1 MQEGPRSEP
10 GDGWH
15 EGHAGDAWDASC
27 WRRHV
32 GRPPGSCR
40 SREARHRGCSGRRAP
55 GTILG
60 AGGGDTEVRRTQPGV
75 RQRSGRWLGGAPVR
89 GLRRQACRAGRPVA
103 RALFARSR
111 ECARRVSVGA
121 ATEGRHA
128 RRECPAPSRPV
139 GHPVRSNRQPGDES
153 ERDAHVAATRPAE
166 RRGHG
171 EDGHRRSGGESRGQ
185 PVPDRRRS
193 SALGGRRDLR
203 ARRGGRPRRHGGL
216 DHRGRAPRTDVSRQ
230 RDVHLP
236 AARRE
241 DPHADGA
248 RGGGE
253 RRRRLAPGNV
263 RDGGARDGGPARC
276 ERPARGGAAHR
287 DEGPRL
293 REPGRRPVRAPGGSG
308 GTPGRLARRDRRG
321 LEAGRRGRGLGDVP
335 ARLGVEPRRGD
346 SGTHAPDGHGPE
358 HGRHAD
364 ARQGRGAPA
373 MIEKLIAWSIR
384 RRELVALGA
393 IFVLVAGVFLLRTMP
408 VDAIPDL
415 SDTQVIVY
423 TDYPGQAPQVVED
436 QVTYPLLT
444 TFLAVPKVKVVR
456 GQSMFSSSF
465 VYVIFQDG
473 TDLYWARSRVLE
485 YLNAIQSRLPAGAK
499 TRLGPDATGVGW
511 VYQYA
516 LEGPG
521 FSPDRLRSIQDF
533 QVRYALQSVA
543 GVAEVASLGGFVRQY
558 KVLLDPARLLGYGV
572 AAREVIAAVRGANQD
587 VGARTVEVAGSDYAI
602 RGLGYFRGVGDIGK
616 VAVGVG
622 KDGRPVRVG
631 DVARVTIGPDLRL
644 GIAERDGR
652 GEAVGGV
659 VVMRY
664 GENALRVI
672 DGVKQ
677 RIAEIAPAL
686 PAGVRIVPTYDRSD
700 LIHGSIKTLWRTLL
714 EESLIV
720 ALVCAVFLL
729 HARSALVAIATLPL
743 GILVSLAVTRWL
755 GINGNIMSLGGLA
768 IAIGAMID
776 AAIVMLENLHKHIE
790 HEPDPKGL
798 PDGRRPHWERVFAAA
813 REVGPALFM
822 SLLIITLSF
831 LPVFTLEDQEG
842 RLFRP
847 LALTKTFAMA
857 AAALLSVT
865 LVPALMGWF
874 VKGKIRA
881 EAENPVNRL
890 AIQLYRPVL
899 QWALRARWLMLGGAA
914 AILALTLIPLSRLG
928 SEFMPPLNE
937 GSLMYMP
944 NTLPAVSLTT
954 QRRLLHVEDSILM
967 TFPEVESVWGK
978 AGRANTATDW
988 APMSM
993 VETVVNLKPA
1003 SEWRAGMTQDRL
1015 IAEMDRRLR
1024 LTGVV
1029 NTWTMPIKNRTDMLS
1044 TGVRTTLAVK
1054 IFGPD
1059 LATIQR
1065 IGQDIERTLATLR
1078 GTASVYA
1085 ERSFGGRYLDIR
1097 PDADALARYGLTT
1110 GDVQQ
1115 VISLALGGE
1124 EVTTTVEGRERYPV
1138 AVRYA
1143 PDFRDDP
1150 DKIARLLVG
1159 NPDGPQ
1165 VPLGQVAT
1173 FSFSPGAAMIR
1184 SEGGYL
1190 YDQVSIDVGG
1200 RDVGGYVRDAQARVS
1215 QAVHLPH
1222 GYWLR
1227 WSGQYEALE
1236 RVKARLR
1243 VVVPLILAII
1253 ALLLYLTFG
1262 TVAETAIVMLS
1273 LPFALVGGVW
1283 IMWLLGY
1290 NLSIAA
1296 AVGFI
1301 ALAGVAAETGVV
1313 MLVYLDHAWQDAA
1326 KARPRPTLGE
1336 LVAAIEHGAVNRV
1349 RPKLMTVLAI
1359 MLGLVPAMWSHGAGA
1374 SVMKRI
1380 AAPMV
1385 GGMVTSTILTL
1396 IVIPLIYYL
1405 WRRRGLNG

>member
-1 MQEGPRSEP
+1 
-10 GDGWH
+10 
-15 EGHAGDAWDASC
+15 
-27 WRRHV
+27 
-32 GRPPGSCR
+32 
-40 SREARHRGCSGRRAP
+40 
-55 GTILG
+55 
-60 AGGGDTEVRRTQPGV
+60 
-75 RQRSGRWLGGAPVR
+75 
-89 GLRRQACRAGRPVA
+89 
-103 RALFARSR
+103 
-111 ECARRVSVGA
+111 
-121 ATEGRHA
+121 
-128 RRECPAPSRPV
+128 
-139 GHPVRSNRQPGDES
+139 
-153 ERDAHVAATRPAE
+153 
-166 RRGHG
+166 
-171 EDGHRRSGGESRGQ
+171 
-185 PVPDRRRS
+185 
-193 SALGGRRDLR
+193 
-203 ARRGGRPRRHGGL
+203 
-216 DHRGRAPRTDVSRQ
+216 
-230 RDVHLP
+230 
-236 AARRE
+236 
-241 DPHADGA
+241 
-248 RGGGE
+248 
-253 RRRRLAPGNV
+253 
-263 RDGGARDGGPARC
+263 
-276 ERPARGGAAHR
+276 
-287 DEGPRL
+287 
-293 REPGRRPVRAPGGSG
+293 
-308 GTPGRLARRDRRG
+308 
-321 LEAGRRGRGLGDVP
+321 
-335 ARLGVEPRRGD
+335 
-346 SGTHAPDGHGPE
+346 
-358 HGRHAD
+358 
-364 ARQGRGAPA
+364 
-373 MIEKLIAWSIR
+373 MIEKWIAWSIK

-393 IFVLVAGVFLLRTMP
+393 IFILVAGALRLRTMP

-415 SDTQVIVY
+415 SDTQVIVF

-436 QVTYPLLT
+436 QVTYPLVT
-444 TFLAVPKVKVVR
+444 TFLSVPKVKVVR

-485 YLNAIQSRLPAGAK
+485 YLSAIQSRLPAGAK

-521 FSPDRLRSIQDF
+521 YSPDRLRSIQDF
-533 QVRYALQSVA
+533 QVRYALQSVP

-558 KVLLDPARLLGYGV
+558 QVLLDPARLLAYGV
-572 AAREVIAAVRGANQD
+572 TAREVIDAVRGANQD
-587 VGARTVEVAGSDYAI
+587 VGARTVEIAGSDYAI
-602 RGLGYFRGVGDIGK
+602 RGLGYFRGVGDIED
-616 VAVGVG
+616 VALSAGTE
-622 KDGRPVRVG
+622 GRSVRVA
-631 DVARVTIGPDLRL
+631 DVAQVTIGPDLRL
-644 GIAERDGR
+644 GIAERDGK

-672 DGVKQ
+672 SGVKQ
-677 RIAEIAPAL
+677 RIAEITPAL
-686 PAGVRIVPTYDRSD
+686 PSGVRIVPTYDRSN
-700 LIHGSIKTLWRTLL
+700 LIQGSIKTLWRTLL

-729 HARSALVAIATLPL
+729 HARSALVAVATLPL
-743 GILVSLAVTRWL
+743 GILVALAATRAL
-755 GINGNIMSLGGLA
+755 GINGNIMSLGGIA

-790 HEPDPKGL
+790 HEPD
-798 PDGRRPHWERVFAAA
+798 RPHWERVSAAA

-881 EAENPVNRL
+881 ESENPLNRW
-890 AIQLYRPVL
+890 AIRLYRPVL
-899 QWALRARWLMLGGAA
+899 EWALRRRWLVLGAA
-914 AILALTLIPLSRLG
+914 AVIVLISLVPFARLG

-937 GSLMYMP
+937 GSLMFMP
-944 NTLPAVSLTT
+944 NTLPSVSLTT

-967 TFPEVESVWGK
+967 TFPEVASVWGK

-993 VETVVNLKPA
+993 VETVVNLKPE
-1003 SEWRAGMTQDRL
+1003 SQWRPGMTQDRL
-1015 IAEMDRRLR
+1015 IAAMDGALR
-1024 LTGVV
+1024 LTGAV

-1059 LATIQR
+1059 LETIQR
-1065 IGQDIERTLATLR
+1065 IGQEIERVLAPLP
-1078 GTASVYA
+1078 GSSSVYA
-1085 ERSFGGRYLDIR
+1085 ERSLGGRYLDIR
-1097 PDADALARYGLTT
+1097 PDANALARYGLTT
-1110 GDVQQ
+1110 GDAQDV
-1115 VISLALGGE
+1115 VSLVLGGE
-1124 EVTTTVEGRERYPV
+1124 EITTTVEGRERYPV
-1138 AVRYA
+1138 QVRYA
-1143 PDFRDDP
+1143 RDFRDSP
-1150 DKIARLLVG
+1150 EAIGRLLVG
-1159 NPDGPQ
+1159 RGDGPQ

-1173 FSFSPGAAMIR
+1173 IGFSAGPAMIR

-1190 YDQVSIDVGG
+1190 YDQVSIDVRG
-1200 RDVGGYVRDAQARVS
+1200 RDVGSYVREARSVVAR
-1215 QAVHLPH
+1215 QVQLPP
-1222 GYWLR
+1222 GYRLH
-1227 WSGQYEALE
+1227 WSGQYEAIE
-1236 RVKARLR
+1236 RVESRLA
-1243 VVVPLILAII
+1243 VVVPLTLGII

-1313 MLVYLDHAWQDAA
+1313 MLIYLDQAWRERGAA
-1326 KARPRPTLGE
+1326 GGE
-1336 LVAAIEHGAVNRV
+1336 QGLVAAVEHGAVNRV

-1359 MLGLVPAMWSHGAGA
+1359 MLGLVPVLWSHGAGA

-1385 GGMVTSTILTL
+1385 GGMVTSTVLTL
-1396 IVIPLIYYL
+1396 VVIPVLYYL
-1405 WRRRGLNG
+1405 WRRRGLST

>member
-1 MQEGPRSEP
+1 
-10 GDGWH
+10 
-15 EGHAGDAWDASC
+15 
-27 WRRHV
+27 
-32 GRPPGSCR
+32 
-40 SREARHRGCSGRRAP
+40 
-55 GTILG
+55 
-60 AGGGDTEVRRTQPGV
+60 
-75 RQRSGRWLGGAPVR
+75 
-89 GLRRQACRAGRPVA
+89 
-103 RALFARSR
+103 
-111 ECARRVSVGA
+111 
-121 ATEGRHA
+121 
-128 RRECPAPSRPV
+128 
-139 GHPVRSNRQPGDES
+139 
-153 ERDAHVAATRPAE
+153 
-166 RRGHG
+166 
-171 EDGHRRSGGESRGQ
+171 
-185 PVPDRRRS
+185 
-193 SALGGRRDLR
+193 
-203 ARRGGRPRRHGGL
+203 
-216 DHRGRAPRTDVSRQ
+216 
-230 RDVHLP
+230 
-236 AARRE
+236 
-241 DPHADGA
+241 
-248 RGGGE
+248 
-253 RRRRLAPGNV
+253 
-263 RDGGARDGGPARC
+263 
-276 ERPARGGAAHR
+276 
-287 DEGPRL
+287 
-293 REPGRRPVRAPGGSG
+293 
-308 GTPGRLARRDRRG
+308 
-321 LEAGRRGRGLGDVP
+321 
-335 ARLGVEPRRGD
+335 
-346 SGTHAPDGHGPE
+346 
-358 HGRHAD
+358 
-364 ARQGRGAPA
+364 

-393 IFVLVAGVFLLRTMP
+393 IFVLVAGVSLLRTMP

-415 SDTQVIVY
+415 PDTQVIVY
-423 TDYPGQAPQVVED
+423 TDWPGQAPQVVED

-521 FSPDRLRSIQDF
+521 YSPDRLRSIQDF
-533 QVRYALQSVA
+533 QVRYALQSVS

-558 KVLLDPARLLGYGV
+558 QVLLDPARLLGYGV
-572 AAREVIAAVRGANQD
+572 TAREVIAAVRGANQD

-672 DGVKQ
+672 NGVKQ

-700 LIHGSIKTLWRTLL
+700 LIHGSIKTLRRTLL
-714 EESLIV
+714 EESVIV
-720 ALVCAVFLL
+720 ALVCAVVLL

-755 GINGNIMSLGGLA
+755 GINGNIMSLGGIA

-790 HEPDPKGL
+790 HEPE
-798 PDGRRPHWERVFAAA
+798 RPHWERVFAAA

-857 AAALLSVT
+857 AAALLS
-865 LVPALMGWF
+865 
-874 VKGKIRA
+874 
-881 EAENPVNRL
+881 
-890 AIQLYRPVL
+890 
-899 QWALRARWLMLGGAA
+899 
-914 AILALTLIPLSRLG
+914 LTP
-928 SEFMPPLNE
+928 
-937 GSLMYMP
+937 
-944 NTLPAVSLTT
+944 

-993 VETVVNLKPA
+993 VETVVNLKPE
-1003 SEWRAGMTQDRL
+1003 SEWRPRMTQDRL
-1015 IAEMDRRLR
+1015 IAEMDQRLR
-1024 LTGVV
+1024 LTGAV

-1059 LATIQR
+1059 LQTIQR
-1065 IGQDIERTLATLR
+1065 IGQDIERALAPLP
-1078 GTASVYA
+1078 GSASVYA

-1110 GDVQQ
+1110 GDAQE

-1124 EVTTTVEGRERYPV
+1124 EITTTVEGRERYP
-1138 AVRYA
+1138 AQVRYA
-1143 PDFRDDP
+1143 RDFRDDP
-1150 DKIARLLVG
+1150 TTISRLLVG
-1159 NPDGPQ
+1159 SGDGPQ
-1165 VPLGQVAT
+1165 VPLGQVADIQ
-1173 FSFSPGAAMIR
+1173 FSPGPPMIR

-1190 YDQVSIDVGG
+1190 YDQVSIDVRG
-1200 RDVGGYVRDAQARVS
+1200 RDVGSYVRDAQAVVAREVK
-1215 QAVHLPH
+1215 LPT

-1227 WSGQYEALE
+1227 WSGQYEAIQ
-1236 RVKARLR
+1236 RVKARLQ
-1243 VVVPLILAII
+1243 VVVPLTLGII

-1283 IMWLLGY
+1283 IMWLLEY
-1290 NLSIAA
+1290 NLSIAV
-1296 AVGFI
+1296 AVGVI

-1313 MLVYLDHAWQDAA
+1313 MLIYLDHAW
-1326 KARPRPTLGE
+1326 KARDAGGGMRE
-1336 LVAAIEHGAVNRV
+1336 ASLVAAIEEGAVNRV

-1359 MLGLVPAMWSHGAGA
+1359 MLGLVPALRSHGAGA

-1385 GGMVTSTILTL
+1385 GGMVTSSILTL
-1396 IVIPLIYYL
+1396 IVIPVIYYL
-1405 WRRRGLNG
+1405 WRHRGLNG